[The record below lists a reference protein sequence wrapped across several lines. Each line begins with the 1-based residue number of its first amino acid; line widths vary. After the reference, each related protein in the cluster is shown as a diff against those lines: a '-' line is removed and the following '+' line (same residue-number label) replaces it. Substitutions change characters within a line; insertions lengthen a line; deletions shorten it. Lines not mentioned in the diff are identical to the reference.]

1 MLLLLM
7 VVVKHGCAT
16 CRRRRPVFEAGLVA
30 RPGQV
35 EVGAANKVH
44 AGATIVQLNCVRPEH
59 SVVEKAGVVEAGC
72 VRELRTQVQ
81 RRQALGL
88 AEVRRR
94 RWRLMHCR
102 LPVLAATAGVRLLL
116 GHAEVAWVALQ

>member
-7 VVVKHGCAT
+7 VVVKHGRAT
-16 CRRRRPVFEAGLVA
+16 CRCRRPVLEAGLVA

-35 EVGAANKVH
+35 EVATAKVH
-44 AGATIVQLNCVRPEH
+44 AGAAVVQLNSIRPEH
-59 SVVEKAGVVEAGC
+59 PVVEKVGVVEAGC
-72 VRELRTQVQ
+72 VRELRAQVQ

-88 AEVRRR
+88 AEVRRQR
-94 RWRLMHCR
+94 GRLMHRR
-102 LPVLAATAGVRLLL
+102 LPVLTAATGVRLLL